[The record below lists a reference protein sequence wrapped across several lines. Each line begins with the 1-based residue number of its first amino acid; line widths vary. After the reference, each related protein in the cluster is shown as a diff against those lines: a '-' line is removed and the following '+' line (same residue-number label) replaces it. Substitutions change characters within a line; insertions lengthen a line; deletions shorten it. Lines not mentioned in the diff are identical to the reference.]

1 MPSTKALSLIARGYR
16 NRWAPSHPPGVRAP
30 MPWVVPKGLT
40 RSVAIPIRWA
50 MPPPSDPPTS
60 SISCSW
66 GRGPHSDLKLCL
78 SCRSAPFRSYTALGF
93 GGWGGGT
100 GPPRTGRTKGDGN
113 GDGDFDAP
121 LTCAA
126 AASAGNQPE
135 QSQVGA
141 RSLWGKEDIVLLD
154 VNGMKCAGCVGK
166 VKGILESD
174 DCVKTASV
182 NLATETAVVRIVLV
196 TGPQSQTDHDIEV
209 GGDNDDTQRSAV
221 AQRLAHLLTAKGFT
235 TSVRAD
241 GAGTS
246 ASARV
251 VAEKRELRRR
261 RLMETTKQL
270 AVAWLLASAC
280 LLHHVAHWFGG
291 SIPFIPSSLAALLST
306 PLARG
311 ALSAAALLGP
321 GRQLVTEG
329 LTALARGAPNMN
341 SLVGLG
347 ATAAFAV
354 SSVAAAIPQLGWPT
368 FFEEPAMLLGI
379 VLLGKTL
386 EERAKLRASADMAA
400 LSGLLPPQARL
411 LLSDGAT
418 WKAVPSETVAS
429 GDDVVILPGDR
440 IPVDGTVMG
449 GKSSVNESML
459 TGESLPV
466 TKGEGDSVTAGT
478 VNYDGRLVVKATASG
493 GDTAVADIVRL
504 VEAAQARAA
513 PIQRLADTVA
523 GKFTYGVM
531 AAAATTFTF
540 WATIG
545 PRLFPNVVLAS
556 TASMSSAAA
565 SSLLLSLQLAC
576 NVLVVACPC
585 ALGLAAPTAV
595 LVGTGAA
602 ARRGLLVRGGDVLEA
617 AAAVDVVCFDK
628 TGTLTL
634 GKPVVVNVHVEDAQ
648 CSKGMDESK
657 VLRLAAAVEAGSTHP
672 IAKAIV
678 KQAEGLSLGKVLEG
692 SLVQEPGN
700 GVMATVEGHHVAVGT
715 REWVETLSEETDDS
729 FEATGKQATNARA
742 QEAGHILVYVG
753 VDGRV
758 VGSIEVADQIRP
770 ESVDVIAALRKS
782 GIRTVMVSGDRKE
795 TAMTVAQAVGIQATD
810 VYARAKPV
818 DKSRLVEMLQAGGN
832 RVAMVGDGV
841 NDAAALAR
849 ANVGIAMGGGVDAAS
864 EVADVVLL
872 GDRIQQVVEALHL
885 SRVTMNTIR
894 QNMVWAFAYN
904 VVCIPLAAGALLP
917 VYGIGLTPSVSGA
930 LMGLSSLGVMANS
943 LLLQHKARR
952 RD

>member
-16 NRWAPSHPPGVRAP
+16 NRWGPSHPPTLHAP
-30 MPWVVPKGLT
+30 MPWVVPKGVT

-50 MPPPSDPPTS
+50 PPSDPQAS
-60 SISCSW
+60 LISCSW
-66 GRGPHSDLKLCL
+66 GRGPLSDLKLCL
-78 SCRSAPFRSYTALGF
+78 SCRSAPFRSYAALGF
-93 GGWGGGT
+93 GGWDGGT
-100 GPPRTGRTKGDGN
+100 GPPRTGRTKQDGN
-113 GDGDFDAP
+113 GDGDFDAR

-126 AASAGNQPE
+126 AASAGSQPE
-135 QSQVGA
+135 QSQVGG

-174 DCVKTASV
+174 DCVRTASV
-182 NLATETAVVRIVLV
+182 NLATETAVVRIVLG
-196 TGPQSQTDHDIEV
+196 TGPQSPTDHDLEA
-209 GGDNDDTQRSAV
+209 GALNGNDETQRSAV

-280 LLHHVAHWFGG
+280 LLHHVVHWFGG
-291 SIPFIPSSLAALLST
+291 SIPLVPSSLAALLST

-440 IPVDGTVMG
+440 IPVDGTVMR

-531 AAAATTFTF
+531 AAAAATFTF
-540 WATIG
+540 WATVG

-556 TASMSSAAA
+556 TASMPSAAA

-634 GKPVVVNVHVEDAQ
+634 GKPVVVDVHIEDAQ

-692 SLVQEPGN
+692 SLVQEPGS

-715 REWVETLSEETDDS
+715 REWVETLSEETDGS
-729 FEATGKQATNARA
+729 FVATGKQMTKAGV

-770 ESVDVIAALRKS
+770 ESVNVIAALRKS
-782 GIRTVMVSGDRKE
+782 GIRTVMVSGDREE
-795 TAMTVAQAVGIQATD
+795 TAMAVAKTVGIQASD

-818 DKSRLVEMLQAGGN
+818 DKSRLVETLQAGGN